1 MDSSHK
7 KCNGCGVELP
17 LTEFYFHKT
26 GKEAGKPCSRCI
38 SCTRKDAVATNKAS
52 YDKNREK
59 RLATKKRYYEANK
72 AKLLEQN
79 RAYHEANKAK
89 LLEQNRAYQVSYRD
103 QKKELLQEKHAT
115 YYAAN
120 KDVIS
125 VKNKERRASSPDRVV
140 RSSDLNKIWKKSWAL
155 FDTYGDRLGMYDTVR
170 RTGSGYIEVK
180 CNYCGQW
187 FLPTNGQVKNRL
199 EAIDGKMSAGAEMRL
214 YCSEGCKQVCPVY
227 YKKTLTPGLLEFSG
241 NREVQPELRMLVL
254 ARDNY
259 TCQKCGVG
267 VEESLECHHVDPV
280 VSNPIESA
288 DVDNCIT
295 LCKQC
300 HRQAHAIPGC
310 TYQELKCSNY

>member
-1 MDSSHK
+1 METQYK
-7 KCNGCGVELP
+7 KCNGCGKELP

-26 GKEAGKPCSRCI
+26 GKEAGRPCSRCI
-38 SCTRKDAVATNKAS
+38 SCSRKEAVARNKAS

-72 AKLLEQN
+72 AELLEKH
-79 RAYHEANKAK
+79 RSYGAAYR
-89 LLEQNRAYQVSYRD
+89 EQKR
-103 QKKELLQEKHAT
+103 ELLQEKRAL

-120 KDVIS
+120 KDVILS
-125 VKNKERRASSPDRVV
+125 KSKERRASSPERVS
-140 RSSDLNKIWKKSWAL
+140 RSNDLNKTWKKSQAL
-155 FDTYGDRLGMYDTVR
+155 FDTYGDRLGVYDTVR
-170 RTGSGYIEVK
+170 RTDSGYIEVK

-187 FLPTNGQVKNRL
+187 FVPTNGQVKNRL

-227 YKKTLTPGLLEFSG
+227 YKKTVTPGLLEFSG

-254 ARDNY
+254 ARDAY

-280 VSNPIESA
+280 VNNPIESA
-288 DVDNCIT
+288 DVNNCIT